1 MASIILFGGGG
12 HCRSCIDVIENEG
25 KFEIA
30 GIVEKENGPAEKVLG
45 YPVIGNDEGLPDLR
59 KFYENAL
66 ITIGQI
72 KDPHPREKLFRQLID
87 LAYNLPLVISPM
99 AYISQHAVI
108 GEGTIV
114 MHNAIVNA
122 GAKVGKNCILN
133 NKSLVE
139 HDSTIENHCHLATG
153 SIINGEVYV
162 GTGTFIGSG
171 SVIREGV
178 QIGKNC
184 TVAARSVV
192 IRDLPDFTFFRNTL

>member
-1 MASIILFGGGG
+1 M
-12 HCRSCIDVIENEG
+12 ENIRENVS
-25 KFEIA
+25 KITFEIA

-72 KDPHPREKLFRQLID
+72 KDPQPRENLFGQLID
-87 LAYNLPLVISPM
+87 LAYNLPLVISPI

-133 NKSLVE
+133 NKFLVD
-139 HDSTIENHCHLATG
+139 HDIILGSHSHLATG
-153 SIINGEVYV
+153 SN
-162 GTGTFIGSG
+162 F
-171 SVIREGV
+171 
-178 QIGKNC
+178 
-184 TVAARSVV
+184 
-192 IRDLPDFTFFRNTL
+192 